1 MPGFLGEVRMGKA
14 KARTAPKKSEM
25 EFHKYVLRDITLKNK
40 DGTTSTSTY
49 IIYSRM
55 PLEVG
60 ELSKLKKG
68 ESTAVEGEELTK
80 KLLSNDVALRAIRWV
95 DAPTFEAIGVDI
107 KKAITSDGEIIDEV
121 PVGMVEQMHLLHQAF
136 KNAES
141 SGISLIYEGKIKKP
155 KKEFIGQNTVPSKR
169 VNEFTQEKVA

>member
-1 MPGFLGEVRMGKA
+1 MGKS
-14 KARTAPKKSEM
+14 KARTAPKKSEL
-25 EFHKYVLRDITLKNK
+25 EFHKYVLRDITLEKK
-40 DGTTSTSTY
+40 DGTTSTATY

-80 KLLSNDVALRAIRWV
+80 KLLSNDLALRAIRWV

-121 PVGMVEQMHLLHQAF
+121 PVGMSEQMLLLHQAF

-141 SGISLIYEGKIKKP
+141 SGISLTYEGKVKKP
-155 KKEFIGQNTVPSKR
+155 KKEFIGHTIVPTKK
-169 VNEFTQEKVA
+169 VNEFREEKVA